1 MLEIRNLNKS
11 FSDFSAVKDLNLKV
25 NEGEF
30 FSLIGPNGSGK
41 TTIIKNILG
50 LLHPSSGDVL
60 INGESIKSSSLKAKA
75 QMAYIPDEPKIW
87 NHITGEEFLYFSGAL
102 YGMKKEDVSKKIPV
116 LLGHFDLR
124 GIEKKYFENYSRGNK
139 QKFSILA
146 ALLHDPKLILVD
158 EPIVGLDPESA
169 EVAMNLLADF
179 VKSGGTVFMATHT
192 LAVAQKYSSKIGILH
207 EAKLIATDSLDNLR
221 KTINNE
227 SASLSEIYF
236 NFTKHA

>member
-87 NHITGEEFLYFSGAL
+87 NHITGE
-102 YGMKKEDVSKKIPV
+102 
-116 LLGHFDLR
+116 
-124 GIEKKYFENYSRGNK
+124 
-139 QKFSILA
+139 
-146 ALLHDPKLILVD
+146 
-158 EPIVGLDPESA
+158 
-169 EVAMNLLADF
+169 
-179 VKSGGTVFMATHT
+179 
-192 LAVAQKYSSKIGILH
+192 
-207 EAKLIATDSLDNLR
+207 
-221 KTINNE
+221 
-227 SASLSEIYF
+227 
-236 NFTKHA
+236 